1 MKKWLIP
8 LILLTVNPGILAQ
21 PDETN
26 YDESKV
32 PDYTLPPVLETVS
45 GREVPD
51 VDTWV
56 ESRQPEILQLFKD
69 HVYGNIPSAPIEAAS
84 RIIAHKEGALGGIAV
99 RDEVVITLSGA
110 GNKIELNLMVY
121 LPKNSAGPVP
131 IFLGLNFYGN
141 HTISPESDVQ
151 MSAAWMRN
159 NENFGIRDHRSHNGI
174 RSVRESRW
182 QVENIIRRGY
192 GLATIYYG
200 DIDPDTHDG
209 FKNGAHSLFG
219 GEDAER
225 NDSSWGSISAW
236 AWGLSRALDYL
247 LTDERIDGDKIAVI
261 GHSRLGKTS
270 LWAGALDPR
279 FALVI
284 SNDSGCGGAAL
295 SRRAYGETVKRIT
308 TSFPHWFCAKFSE
321 YGGKEE
327 MLPVD
332 QHLLIALMAPRPVYV
347 ASAVE
352 DRWADPRG
360 EFLAAKHA
368 SPAWE
373 LYGLNG
379 LPTDEMPGLNSP
391 ATGFV
396 GYHIRSGGHDVT
408 AYDWEQYLDFADL
421 HFGKK

>member
-1 MKKWLIP
+1 MKKS
-8 LILLTVNPGILAQ
+8 LLSLVFLLACTGLPAQ

-32 PDYTLPPVLETVS
+32 PAYVLPPVLETAS
-45 GREVPD
+45 GEKVTD
-51 VDTWV
+51 VETWAAV
-56 ESRQPEILQLFKD
+56 RRPEILQLFKD
-69 HVYGNIPSAPIEAAS
+69 HVYGNIPSSNSKVDYWTID
-84 RIIAHKEGALGGIAV
+84 RKEGALDGTAV
-99 RDEVVITLSGA
+99 RDEVVITLSGS

-121 LPKNSAGPVP
+121 LPNNSAGPVP

-174 RSVRESRW
+174 RSVRQSRW

-200 DIDPDTHDG
+200 DIDPDIHDG
-209 FKNGAHSLFG
+209 FKNGAHSMFESPRDEG
-219 GEDAER
+219 
-225 NDSSWGSISAW
+225 SWGSISAW

-247 LTDERIDGDKIAVI
+247 MTDERIDGDKIAVI

-308 TSFPHWFCAKFSE
+308 TSFPHWFSAKFSE

-327 MLPVD
+327 KLPVD

-352 DRWADPRG
+352 DRWADPKG

-391 ATGFV
+391 VTGFV

-408 AYDWEQYLDFADL
+408 AYDWEQYLDFADR
-421 HFGKK
+421 HFRKK

>member
-8 LILLTVNPGILAQ
+8 LILVTVTPGILAQ
-21 PDETN
+21 PDDTN
-26 YDESKV
+26 YDESRV
-32 PDYTLPPVLETVS
+32 PAYTLPPVLETVS
-45 GREVPD
+45 GREVSD
-51 VDTWV
+51 VETWV
-56 ESRQPEILQLFKD
+56 EARRPEILQLFKD
-69 HVYGNIPSAPIEAAS
+69 HVYGNIPSGPIEATS
-84 RIIAHKEGALGGIAV
+84 RIIAHKDRALDGMAV

-110 GNKIELNLMVY
+110 GNKIELNLMIY
-121 LPKNSAGPVP
+121 LPKNSAGPIP

-159 NENFGIRDHRSHNGI
+159 NDNFGIFDHRSHNGI

-182 QVENIIRRGY
+182 QIEKIISRGY
-192 GLATIYYG
+192 GLASIYYG
-200 DIDPDTHDG
+200 DIDPDFHDG
-209 FKNGAHSLFG
+209 FENGAHSLFEGSRDG
-219 GEDAER
+219 G
-225 NDSSWGSISAW
+225 SWGSISAW

-247 LTDERIDGDKIAVI
+247 VTDERIDRDKVAVI

-308 TSFPHWFCAKFSE
+308 TSFPHWFCGKFSE
-321 YGGKEE
+321 YGGNEE
-327 MLPVD
+327 NLPVD

-352 DRWADPRG
+352 DRWADPKG

-373 LYGLNG
+373 LYDLKG
-379 LPTDEMPGLNSP
+379 LPAPEMPGLNSP
-391 ATGFV
+391 VTGSI

-408 AYDWEQYLDFADL
+408 AYDWEQYLDFADRHL
-421 HFGKK
+421 TEK